1 MTQIE
6 CPLLIISCS
15 TGVGG
20 LRFPGPPSWT
30 GISNCDIKD
39 RLPYQRTS
47 HTFPIASPCTLIMKI
62 VKVYAYNE
70 KVNLEFNA
78 RNELIKK
85 ISLYILENDEN

>member
-1 MTQIE
+1 MSGGSGSLARHHGPTF
-6 CPLLIISCS
+6 LIVISK
-15 TGVGG
+15 TGS
-20 LRFPGPPSWT
+20 R
-30 GISNCDIKD
+30 IKS
-39 RLPYQRTS
+39 S

-62 VKVYAYNE
+62 VKVYGYSE